1 MSLQVRVIAPDK
13 IVWDDSVEEIILPSA
28 TGQLG
33 ILSGHAPLLTALEVG
48 VMRVRPGKEWQS
60 ISIMG
65 GFAEVENN
73 EVKVL
78 VNAAEMG
85 DKIDKDSAL
94 SDYEAAQKRFAEA
107 DSSDN
112 LTEKIQADLALKKTR
127 ARFQAAGGMVQV

>member
-13 IVWDDSVEEIILPSA
+13 IVWDDSVEEIILPSS

-33 ILSGHAPLLTALEVG
+33 ILTGHAPLLTALEVG
-48 VMRVRPGKEWQS
+48 VMRLRQGKQWRALAL
-60 ISIMG
+60 MG

-85 DKIDKDSAL
+85 DLIDLESAR
-94 SDYEAAQKRFAEA
+94 SEYEEAQQRFAKA
-107 DSSDN
+107 DAGDN
-112 LTEKIQADLALKKTR
+112 RPEKIKADRALKKTR
-127 ARFQAAGGMVQV
+127 ARFQAAGGMVKV